1 MYKTSHYVPNAISL
15 RKYKNTRTTFA
26 TFFGLD
32 KMKTKGLAVNE
43 QNRKIKITFTRTLN
57 DNCASS
63 WPTHFFFVHF
73 IINLGHPPFFGF
85 SVECVS
91 WCWVGRSD
99 WKENPK
105 KTIRIWSLEIGGT
118 AVASMRR
125 TEALASVKFYQILSI
140 FIFFIRL
147 IILCMQQQ

>member
-15 RKYKNTRTTFA
+15 RKYKNTRTAFA

-63 WPTHFFFVHF
+63 
-73 IINLGHPPFFGF
+73 
-85 SVECVS
+85 
-91 WCWVGRSD
+91 
-99 WKENPK
+99 
-105 KTIRIWSLEIGGT
+105 
-118 AVASMRR
+118 
-125 TEALASVKFYQILSI
+125 
-140 FIFFIRL
+140 
-147 IILCMQQQ
+147 